1 MFNEIKDFYPTPYNL
16 ARRMFEKIET
26 LKCKYLLEPSAGKG
40 DLIEHFK
47 KYYEIKNSRYLGYQN
62 KINDCIT
69 IDAIE
74 IDINLSNILRGKGIN
89 VVFDDFLNYQ
99 PQRFYQTII
108 ANFPFSNG
116 CEHLLKA
123 IEIQERI
130 GGEIICLINS
140 ETIRNPYSNNRKQL
154 KYLLDKYN
162 ADIEFIEGAF
172 EDAERQTSVSVVMIY
187 ISVPM
192 QNDET
197 IFEREFKKDNPDISF
212 KDMQSLAVNRNKLE
226 QLIFECEMI
235 KNSGIELFREK
246 MKIDKLLNDMNLKL
260 KINISDD
267 SYNHKVVTV
276 NDFIDTTNLE
286 YWNKFINET
295 EFRDRLP
302 SKLRT
307 NFSYNMEK
315 QKDIAFNME
324 NVKYFYEK
332 LVESIPQSYEEI
344 VANLLDDLT
353 RKYVYSDSSW
363 NQTIHYFN
371 GWRTNDSFKI
381 SKKVIIPCSTGF
393 YFYSLPD
400 TLRDLNIIFENLSG
414 IKDNINEGE
423 RVYRAI
429 KNNEKK
435 IETQFFILDSFKKG
449 TLHISFKDQEL
460 LNRFNILAA
469 KGKSWLPG
477 DFGTKHYS
485 DMDEEEKNL
494 VKEFGLT
501 IEDYSKL
508 CLSNQRDYL
517 RLTSAN

>member
-1 MFNEIKDFYPTPYNL
+1 MFKDNKDFYPTPYNL
-16 ARRMFEKIET
+16 ARRMFDKIET

-40 DLIEHFK
+40 DLIEHYK
-47 KYYEIKNSRYLGYQN
+47 KYFEIKNSRYIGYQN
-62 KINDCIT
+62 KVDDYIT
-69 IDAIE
+69 FDAIE
-74 IDINLSNILRGKGIN
+74 IDPSLNNLLRGKGIN
-89 VVFDDFLNYQ
+89 VVAEDFLMYQ
-99 PQRFYQTII
+99 PQRFYEAII
-108 ANFPFSNG
+108 ANFPFSSG
-116 CEHLLKA
+116 CEHLLRA

-130 GGEIICLINS
+130 GGQIICLLNAD
-140 ETIRNPYSNNRKQL
+140 TIRNPYSNNRKQL
-154 KYLLDKYN
+154 KYLLDLYN

-172 EDAERQTSVSVVMIY
+172 EDAERQTSVSVALIHVSI
-187 ISVPM
+187 PM
-192 QNDET
+192 KNDET
-197 IFEREFKKDNPDISF
+197 IFEKEFKKDNPDLNF
-212 KDMQSLAVNRNKLE
+212 KDMQSLAVKRNKLE

-235 KNSGIELFREK
+235 KNAGIELFKEK
-246 MKIDKLLNDMNLKL
+246 MKIDKLLSDMNLKL
-260 KINISDD
+260 KINIADD
-267 SYNHKVVTV
+267 SYKNKVITI
-276 NDFIDTTNLE
+276 NEFLNSTNLE

-324 NVKYFYEK
+324 NVRYFYEK
-332 LVESIPQSYEEI
+332 LVESIPKSYEET
-344 VANLLDDLT
+344 VAALLDDLT

-363 NQTIHYFN
+363 NASIHYYN
-371 GWRTNDSFKI
+371 GWRSNNSFKI

-414 IKDNINEGE
+414 IKDNINEGD
-423 RVYRAI
+423 RVYKAI

-435 IETQFFILDSFKKG
+435 IETRFFLLDSYKKG
-449 TLHISFKDQEL
+449 TLHITFKDQDL
-460 LNRFNILAA
+460 LNKFNVLAS

-485 DMDEEEKNL
+485 DMTQEEKNL

-501 IEDYSKL
+501 VEDYSML

-517 RLTSAN
+517 RLTS